1 MSTAPVA
8 TLAQHFEAGG
18 WGMYP
23 ILWCS
28 VILVA
33 ITIDRLLCQWAPR
46 SRGDELRAAVNEHLR
61 VGDVEGALAVAIR
74 ATGPGARLAS
84 VAVRHALMPI
94 PVIEQAITSHAEL
107 ELAPFRQRIGAL
119 RMIVAVSTLFGLLGT
134 ILGLVGGF
142 GHPANADAASRA
154 TMLARGISEAMNCTA
169 FGLFVSM
176 CAFAAATFLSSEVD
190 RLADEVNATAQEL
203 RNRVVEHRA
212 VLRWNGL
219 RGPLERATY
228 RSC

>member
-1 MSTAPVA
+1 VSNARVT
-8 TLAQHFEAGG
+8 TLAQHFDAGG

-33 ITIDRLLCQWAPR
+33 ITIERLLYLGSPR
-46 SRGDELRAAVNEHLR
+46 SRSDELVAAVNEHLR
-61 VGDVEGALAVAIR
+61 VGDVGGALAIAVH
-74 ATGPGARLAS
+74 ATGPAARLAS
-84 VAVRHALMPI
+84 IAVRHSLMPI

-119 RMIVAVSTLFGLLGT
+119 RAIVAVSTLFGLLGT
-134 ILGLVGGF
+134 LLGLTTGF
-142 GHPANADAASRA
+142 GCANADAASRA
-154 TMLARGISEAMNCTA
+154 TMLARGISEAMSCTA

-176 CAFAAATFLSSEVD
+176 CAFGAATVLSSEAD

-219 RGPLERATY
+219 RAPLERATY